1 METKTRLV
9 WNRRKN
15 NLVEVVTYYPGGYR
29 RYTSTGIQCEAWDK
43 SKQKATG
50 PGAEA
55 INRKLAVFRSPER
68 MNRVLALEWLEE
80 EQGRR
85 HLRPSSA
92 AHERTAFKAISEFG
106 GIRFLTDF
114 TPVWLSRWDSWLHD
128 GTRTQTSVYNYHKV
142 LKVYLKRAATQG
154 LIDQTPYTRFVTDK
168 GKNAPRHALTRAQLD
183 AIRQLPLSG
192 MMVKARD
199 LFLLMASTGMAYA
212 DVSAMDPTKVREGW
226 YAADRIKTG
235 VHFVAPVN
243 AEAAAILEKYDGVP
257 NLSDQHLN
265 RCLHVLG
272 DLLGL
277 DFPLTSHIARHTFIT
292 LALEQGL
299 APNVVQRMAGHSSLT
314 MTESYT
320 HLGDD
325 WVKKEGGML
334 L

>member
-1 METKTRLV
+1 
-9 WNRRKN
+9 
-15 NLVEVVTYYPGGYR
+15 
-29 RYTSTGIQCEAWDK
+29 
-43 SKQKATG
+43 
-50 PGAEA
+50 
-55 INRKLAVFRSPER
+55 
-68 MNRVLALEWLEE
+68 
-80 EQGRR
+80 
-85 HLRPSSA
+85 
-92 AHERTAFKAISEFG
+92 
-106 GIRFLTDF
+106 
-114 TPVWLSRWDSWLHD
+114 
-128 GTRTQTSVYNYHKV
+128 
-142 LKVYLKRAATQG
+142 
-154 LIDQTPYTRFVTDK
+154 
-168 GKNAPRHALTRAQLD
+168 
-183 AIRQLPLSG
+183 
-192 MMVKARD
+192 MVKARD

-212 DVSAMDPTKVREGW
+212 DVSAMDPAKVREGW

-243 AEAAAILEKYDGVP
+243 AEAAAILEKYDGAP

-325 WVKKEGGML
+325 WVKKEGGKL